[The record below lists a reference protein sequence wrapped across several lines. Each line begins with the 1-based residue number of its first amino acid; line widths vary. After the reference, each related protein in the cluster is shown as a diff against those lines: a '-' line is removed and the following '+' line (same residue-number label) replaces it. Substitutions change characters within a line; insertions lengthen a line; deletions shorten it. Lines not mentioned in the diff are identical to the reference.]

1 MVVCC
6 GCVLFCFSEL
16 RFGVRR
22 LFAKRFV
29 FWLFV
34 QLGVKLRQLVYWC
47 YGSLETSPMNI
58 RLHFGNPP
66 SSEAFPF
73 AASHWLFSSGD
84 FFREF
89 LLKAGWPNLAAVK
102 STNPTFLP

>member
-1 MVVCC
+1 
-6 GCVLFCFSEL
+6 
-16 RFGVRR
+16 
-22 LFAKRFV
+22 
-29 FWLFV
+29 
-34 QLGVKLRQLVYWC
+34 
-47 YGSLETSPMNI
+47 MNI